1 MREYALQV
9 ALGMRHLEERGITHR
24 DLAARN
30 ILVDGA
36 GILKVADFGL
46 SRTGVYVHTRSRPV
60 PLRWLAPEAII
71 HSQYCNKSDV
81 WAFAVLLW
89 EIATL
94 GGFPYAELSNHQVPA
109 YLAAGS
115 RLPKPARA
123 SKRLYQLMVECWTE
137 EPLLRPSFAQLVNKL
152 KAQQQLYVD
161 LDCVF
166 PPLQNDDDLSDLYFS
181 NTSIDTASNR

>member
-1 MREYALQV
+1 MREYALQI
-9 ALGMRHLEERGITHR
+9 ALGMQHLEARGITHR

-36 GILKVADFGL
+36 GVLKVADFGL
-46 SRTGVYVHTRSRPV
+46 SRSGVYVHTRSRPV

-71 HSQYCNKSDV
+71 QSQYCSASDV

-94 GGFPYAELSNHQVPA
+94 GGFPYAELTNSQVPTF
-109 YLAAGS
+109 LSGGG

-123 SKRLYQLMVECWTE
+123 SQRLYELMVECWSE
-137 EPLLRPSFAQLVNKL
+137 HPEDRPTFTHIVEKL
-152 KAQQQLYVD
+152 TTQRQLYVD
-161 LDCVF
+161 LD
-166 PPLQNDDDLSDLYFS
+166 
-181 NTSIDTASNR
+181 SIFMVEEPFGDEETGWSKD